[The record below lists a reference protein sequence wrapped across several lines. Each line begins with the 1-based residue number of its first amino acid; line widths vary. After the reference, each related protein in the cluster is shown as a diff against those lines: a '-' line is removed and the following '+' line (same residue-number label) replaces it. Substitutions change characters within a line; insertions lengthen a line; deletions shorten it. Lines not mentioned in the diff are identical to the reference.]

1 MNNKIKYILSSLLVL
16 ITLIIIKIVLQDTE
30 IIGDLLPEL
39 FILFI
44 ISILMIIV
52 PFIFRLIAK
61 EKIKYKKGKLLC
73 FLNSF
78 IIYILFLIPNLIAIL
93 KRNDNL
99 EVMSMDPVAFSKSL
113 IVAFLFIAII
123 YYFINM
129 FLFVDNKNR
138 LVQLVVFNQPC
149 KGILLAD
156 PTWGLF

>member
-52 PFIFRLIAK
+52 PFIFRLITK
-61 EKIKYKKGKLLC
+61 KKIKYKKGKLLC

-78 IIYILFLIPNLIAIL
+78 IIYILFSIPNLITIL

-113 IVAFLFIAII
+113 IVAFLFISII

-129 FLFVDNKNR
+129 FLFVDNKN
-138 LVQLVVFNQPC
+138 N
-149 KGILLAD
+149 
-156 PTWGLF
+156 

>member
-1 MNNKIKYILSSLLVL
+1 MNNKMKYILSSLLVL

-52 PFIFRLIAK
+52 PFIFRLITK
-61 EKIKYKKGKLLC
+61 KKIKYKKGKLLC

-78 IIYILFLIPNLIAIL
+78 IIYILFLIPNLITIL

-113 IVAFLFIAII
+113 IVAFLFISII

-129 FLFVDNKNR
+129 FLFVDNKN
-138 LVQLVVFNQPC
+138 N
-149 KGILLAD
+149 
-156 PTWGLF
+156 

>member
-1 MNNKIKYILSSLLVL
+1 MNNKIKYILSSLLLL

-52 PFIFRLIAK
+52 PFIFRLITK
-61 EKIKYKKGKLLC
+61 KKIKYKKGKLLC

-78 IIYILFLIPNLIAIL
+78 IIYILFLIPNLITIL

-113 IVAFLFIAII
+113 IVAFLFISII

-129 FLFVDNKNR
+129 FLFVDKKN
-138 LVQLVVFNQPC
+138 N
-149 KGILLAD
+149 
-156 PTWGLF
+156 

>member
-1 MNNKIKYILSSLLVL
+1 MNNKTKNILCFVLLL

-44 ISILMIIV
+44 ISILMMIV
-52 PFIFRLIAK
+52 PFIFRLITK
-61 EKIKYKKGKLLC
+61 KKIKYKKGKLLC

-78 IIYILFLIPNLIAIL
+78 VIYILFLIPNLITIL

-129 FLFVDNKNR
+129 FLFVDNKN
-138 LVQLVVFNQPC
+138 N
-149 KGILLAD
+149 
-156 PTWGLF
+156 

>member
-44 ISILMIIV
+44 ISILMIII
-52 PFIFRLIAK
+52 PFIFRLITK
-61 EKIKYKKGKLLC
+61 KKIKYKKGKLLC

-78 IIYILFLIPNLIAIL
+78 IIYILFLIPNLITIL

-129 FLFVDNKNR
+129 FLFVDNKN
-138 LVQLVVFNQPC
+138 N
-149 KGILLAD
+149 
-156 PTWGLF
+156 

>member
-1 MNNKIKYILSSLLVL
+1 MNNKMKYILSSLLVL

-30 IIGDLLPEL
+30 IIGDLLPEI

-52 PFIFRLIAK
+52 PFIFRLITK

-78 IIYILFLIPNLIAIL
+78 IIYILFSIPNLITIL

-129 FLFVDNKNR
+129 FLFVDNKN
-138 LVQLVVFNQPC
+138 N
-149 KGILLAD
+149 
-156 PTWGLF
+156 

>member
-44 ISILMIIV
+44 ISILMMIV
-52 PFIFRLIAK
+52 PFIFRLITK

-78 IIYILFLIPNLIAIL
+78 IIYILFSIPNLITIL

-113 IVAFLFIAII
+113 IVAFLFISII

-129 FLFVDNKNR
+129 FLFVDNKN
-138 LVQLVVFNQPC
+138 N
-149 KGILLAD
+149 
-156 PTWGLF
+156 

>member
-1 MNNKIKYILSSLLVL
+1 MNNKTKNILCFVLLL

-44 ISILMIIV
+44 ISILMMIV
-52 PFIFRLIAK
+52 PFIFRLITK
-61 EKIKYKKGKLLC
+61 EKIKYIKGKLLC

-78 IIYILFLIPNLIAIL
+78 VIYILFLIPNLITIL
-93 KRNDNL
+93 KRNDNF
-99 EVMSMDPVAFSKSL
+99 VTIDPVAFSKSL

-129 FLFVDNKNR
+129 FLFVDNKN
-138 LVQLVVFNQPC
+138 N
-149 KGILLAD
+149 
-156 PTWGLF
+156 

>member
-1 MNNKIKYILSSLLVL
+1 MNNKTKNILCFVLLL

-44 ISILMIIV
+44 ISILMMIV
-52 PFIFRLIAK
+52 PFIFRLITK

-78 IIYILFLIPNLIAIL
+78 VIYILFLIPNLITIL

-129 FLFVDNKNR
+129 FLFVDNKN
-138 LVQLVVFNQPC
+138 N
-149 KGILLAD
+149 
-156 PTWGLF
+156 

>member
-1 MNNKIKYILSSLLVL
+1 MNNKMKYILSSLLVL

-52 PFIFRLIAK
+52 PFIFRLITK
-61 EKIKYKKGKLLC
+61 KKIKYKKGKLLC

-78 IIYILFLIPNLIAIL
+78 IIYILFLIPNLITIL

-129 FLFVDNKNR
+129 FLFVDNKN
-138 LVQLVVFNQPC
+138 N
-149 KGILLAD
+149 
-156 PTWGLF
+156 

>member
-30 IIGDLLPEL
+30 IIGELLPEL

-44 ISILMIIV
+44 ISILMIII
-52 PFIFRLIAK
+52 PFIFRLITK

-78 IIYILFLIPNLIAIL
+78 LIYILFLIPNLITIL

-129 FLFVDNKNR
+129 FLFVDNKN
-138 LVQLVVFNQPC
+138 N
-149 KGILLAD
+149 
-156 PTWGLF
+156 

>member
-1 MNNKIKYILSSLLVL
+1 MNNKTKNILCFVLLL

-52 PFIFRLIAK
+52 PFIFRLITK
-61 EKIKYKKGKLLC
+61 KKIKYKKGKLLC

-78 IIYILFLIPNLIAIL
+78 IIYILFSIPNLITIL

-113 IVAFLFIAII
+113 IVAFLFISII

-129 FLFVDNKNR
+129 FLFVDNKN
-138 LVQLVVFNQPC
+138 N
-149 KGILLAD
+149 
-156 PTWGLF
+156 

>member
-52 PFIFRLIAK
+52 PFIFRLITK
-61 EKIKYKKGKLLC
+61 KKIKYKKGKLLC

-78 IIYILFLIPNLIAIL
+78 IIYILFLIPNLITIL

-129 FLFVDNKNR
+129 FLFVDKKN
-138 LVQLVVFNQPC
+138 N
-149 KGILLAD
+149 
-156 PTWGLF
+156 

>member
-52 PFIFRLIAK
+52 PFIFRLITK
-61 EKIKYKKGKLLC
+61 KKIKYKKGKLLC

-78 IIYILFLIPNLIAIL
+78 IIYILFLIPNLITIL

-113 IVAFLFIAII
+113 IVAFLFITII

-129 FLFVDNKNR
+129 FLFVDNKN
-138 LVQLVVFNQPC
+138 N
-149 KGILLAD
+149 
-156 PTWGLF
+156 

>member
-1 MNNKIKYILSSLLVL
+1 MNNKTKNILCFVLLL

-30 IIGDLLPEL
+30 IIGELLPEL

-44 ISILMIIV
+44 ISILMMIV
-52 PFIFRLIAK
+52 PFIFRLITK
-61 EKIKYKKGKLLC
+61 KKIKYKKGKLLC

-78 IIYILFLIPNLIAIL
+78 VIYILFLIPNLITIL

-129 FLFVDNKNR
+129 FLFVDNKN
-138 LVQLVVFNQPC
+138 N
-149 KGILLAD
+149 
-156 PTWGLF
+156 

>member
-52 PFIFRLIAK
+52 PFIFRLITK
-61 EKIKYKKGKLLC
+61 KKIKYKKGKLLC

-78 IIYILFLIPNLIAIL
+78 IIYILFLIPNLITIL

-129 FLFVDNKNR
+129 FLFVDNKN
-138 LVQLVVFNQPC
+138 N
-149 KGILLAD
+149 
-156 PTWGLF
+156 

>member
-30 IIGDLLPEL
+30 IIGDLLPEI

-52 PFIFRLIAK
+52 PFIFRLITK
-61 EKIKYKKGKLLC
+61 KKIKYKKGKLLC

-78 IIYILFLIPNLIAIL
+78 IIYILFLIPNLITIL

-113 IVAFLFIAII
+113 IVAFLFISII

-129 FLFVDNKNR
+129 FLFVDNKN
-138 LVQLVVFNQPC
+138 N
-149 KGILLAD
+149 
-156 PTWGLF
+156 

>member
-1 MNNKIKYILSSLLVL
+1 MNNKMKYILSSLLVL

-52 PFIFRLIAK
+52 PFIFRLITK

-78 IIYILFLIPNLIAIL
+78 IIYILFLIPNLITIL

-113 IVAFLFIAII
+113 IVAFLFISII

-129 FLFVDNKNR
+129 FLFVDNKN
-138 LVQLVVFNQPC
+138 N
-149 KGILLAD
+149 
-156 PTWGLF
+156 

>member
-1 MNNKIKYILSSLLVL
+1 MNNKTKNILCFVLLL

-44 ISILMIIV
+44 ISILMMIV
-52 PFIFRLIAK
+52 PFIFRLITK
-61 EKIKYKKGKLLC
+61 KKIKYKKGKLLC

-78 IIYILFLIPNLIAIL
+78 IIYILFLIPNLITIL

-113 IVAFLFIAII
+113 IVAFLFISII

-129 FLFVDNKNR
+129 FLFVDNKN
-138 LVQLVVFNQPC
+138 N
-149 KGILLAD
+149 
-156 PTWGLF
+156 

>member
-1 MNNKIKYILSSLLVL
+1 MNNKTKNILCFVLLL

-44 ISILMIIV
+44 ISILMMIV
-52 PFIFRLIAK
+52 PFIFRLITK
-61 EKIKYKKGKLLC
+61 KKIKYKKGKLLC

-78 IIYILFLIPNLIAIL
+78 VIYILFLIPNLITIL

-123 YYFINM
+123 YYFISM
-129 FLFVDNKNR
+129 FLFVDNKN
-138 LVQLVVFNQPC
+138 N
-149 KGILLAD
+149 
-156 PTWGLF
+156 

>member
-1 MNNKIKYILSSLLVL
+1 MNNKTKNILCFVLLL

-52 PFIFRLIAK
+52 PFIFRLITK
-61 EKIKYKKGKLLC
+61 KKIKYKKGKLLC

-78 IIYILFLIPNLIAIL
+78 IIYILFSIPNLITIL

-129 FLFVDNKNR
+129 FLFVDNKN
-138 LVQLVVFNQPC
+138 N
-149 KGILLAD
+149 
-156 PTWGLF
+156 

>member
-52 PFIFRLIAK
+52 PFIFRLITK
-61 EKIKYKKGKLLC
+61 KKIKYKKGKLLC

-78 IIYILFLIPNLIAIL
+78 VIYILFLIPNLITIL
-93 KRNDNL
+93 KRNDNF
-99 EVMSMDPVAFSKSL
+99 VTIDPVAFSKSL

-129 FLFVDNKNR
+129 FLFVDNKN
-138 LVQLVVFNQPC
+138 N
-149 KGILLAD
+149 
-156 PTWGLF
+156 

>member
-52 PFIFRLIAK
+52 PFIFRLITK
-61 EKIKYKKGKLLC
+61 KKIKYKKGKLLC

-78 IIYILFLIPNLIAIL
+78 IIYILFLIPNLITIL

-99 EVMSMDPVAFSKSL
+99 EVMSIDPVAFSKSL

-129 FLFVDNKNR
+129 FLFVDNKN
-138 LVQLVVFNQPC
+138 N
-149 KGILLAD
+149 
-156 PTWGLF
+156 

>member
-1 MNNKIKYILSSLLVL
+1 MNNKMKYILSSLLVL

-30 IIGDLLPEL
+30 IIGDLLPEI

-52 PFIFRLIAK
+52 PFIFRLITK

-78 IIYILFLIPNLIAIL
+78 IIYILFLIPNLITIL

-113 IVAFLFIAII
+113 IVAFLFISII

-129 FLFVDNKNR
+129 FLFVDNKN
-138 LVQLVVFNQPC
+138 N
-149 KGILLAD
+149 
-156 PTWGLF
+156 

>member
-61 EKIKYKKGKLLC
+61 KKIKYKKGKLLC

-78 IIYILFLIPNLIAIL
+78 IIYILFLIPNLITIL

-113 IVAFLFIAII
+113 IVAFLFISII

-129 FLFVDNKNR
+129 FLFVDNKN
-138 LVQLVVFNQPC
+138 N
-149 KGILLAD
+149 
-156 PTWGLF
+156 

>member
-52 PFIFRLIAK
+52 PFIFRLITK
-61 EKIKYKKGKLLC
+61 KKIKYKKGKLLC

-78 IIYILFLIPNLIAIL
+78 IIYILFSIPNLITIL

-129 FLFVDNKNR
+129 FLFVDNKN
-138 LVQLVVFNQPC
+138 N
-149 KGILLAD
+149 
-156 PTWGLF
+156 

>member
-1 MNNKIKYILSSLLVL
+1 MNNKMKYILSSLLVL

-52 PFIFRLIAK
+52 PFIFRLITK

-78 IIYILFLIPNLIAIL
+78 IIYILFLIPNLITIL

-129 FLFVDNKNR
+129 FLFVDNKN
-138 LVQLVVFNQPC
+138 N
-149 KGILLAD
+149 
-156 PTWGLF
+156 

>member
-52 PFIFRLIAK
+52 PFIFRLITK
-61 EKIKYKKGKLLC
+61 KKIKYKKGKLLC

-78 IIYILFLIPNLIAIL
+78 IIYILFLIPNLITIL

-113 IVAFLFIAII
+113 IVAFLFISII

-129 FLFVDNKNR
+129 FLFVDNKN
-138 LVQLVVFNQPC
+138 N
-149 KGILLAD
+149 
-156 PTWGLF
+156 

>member
-52 PFIFRLIAK
+52 PFIFRLITK
-61 EKIKYKKGKLLC
+61 KKIKYKKGKLLC

-78 IIYILFLIPNLIAIL
+78 IIYILFLIPNLITIL

-113 IVAFLFIAII
+113 IVAFLFISII

-129 FLFVDNKNR
+129 FLFVDKKN
-138 LVQLVVFNQPC
+138 N
-149 KGILLAD
+149 
-156 PTWGLF
+156 